1 MFGDATFCLSI
12 HQLMDTGIISSSL
25 LLWGICWEHPCM
37 SLWGEVAHG
46 MWDLSS
52 LARNG
57 THTPAVVAQRLNHWT
72 AREDPVYKSLKWR
85 LLSCV
90 TPQTVALQAPLSV
103 EFSRPEY

>member
-1 MFGDATFCLSI
+1 
-12 HQLMDTGIISSSL
+12 
-25 LLWGICWEHPCM
+25 M

-72 AREDPVYKSLKWR
+72 AREDPVYKQVFK
-85 LLSCV
+85 V
-90 TPQTVALQAPLSV
+90 KVAQLCNSSDCSPPGSSVCGILQVRIL
-103 EFSRPEY
+103 E